1 MLGLEL
7 VGTFVEVI
15 KPYVMLH
22 IRGRM
27 HLILE
32 LAWPCCCWHG
42 DYSVHYRP
50 TDGPELDNSH
60 LLEIVSEPATCV
72 TTLLRFFGSTP
83 YLRKRSPHWINAQTP
98 GRNHH
103 TKSDFLEEGKNEG
116 WARFRFGKK
125 HCYTKEFEPSRR
137 ARESCVF
144 FSIHDLEVR
153 KIPFAVDFTPGK
165 IDYLDPELK
174 QFGNLKAE
182 GQAELLSSTLGH
194 VCVTMEAPCDRCLE
208 SAATPIDADFDLSYR
223 PAEMA
228 ASGEE
233 VELDEGEAEMGF
245 YEGDGVELAEVLRE
259 FVLLQ
264 LPMQI
269 VCRQDC
275 KGICP
280 VCGGNRNV
288 AVCNCRQEL
297 ADDRWA
303 ALKNL

>member
-1 MLGLEL
+1 M
-7 VGTFVEVI
+7 
-15 KPYVMLH
+15 
-22 IRGRM
+22 
-27 HLILE
+27 
-32 LAWPCCCWHG
+32 
-42 DYSVHYRP
+42 
-50 TDGPELDNSH
+50 
-60 LLEIVSEPATCV
+60 
-72 TTLLRFFGSTP
+72 
-83 YLRKRSPHWINAQTP
+83 
-98 GRNHH
+98 
-103 TKSDFLEEGKNEG
+103 
-116 WARFRFGKK
+116 
-125 HCYTKEFEPSRR
+125 
-137 ARESCVF
+137 F

-153 KIPFAVDFTPGK
+153 KIPFAVDFPPGK

-174 QFGNLKAE
+174 QGGDLKAE
-182 GQAELLSSTLGH
+182 GQAELLSSTLGEIRVHGH

-208 SAATPIDADFDLSYR
+208 FAQAPIDTDFDLSYR
-223 PAEMA
+223 PVEMA
-228 ASGEE
+228 TSGEE